1 MSAPWL
7 QVYDPLHSPVL
18 STLAAALPVVVL
30 LTLLASGKIKVHLAA
45 LVTLALSLC
54 IAIWVFGMPAGSA
67 TMSAVNGAAYGLMP
81 IGWMVVNIIFL
92 HRLTVE
98 RGWFELLKGQLSR
111 LAPDRRVQV
120 VLIAFCF
127 GAFFEGTAGFGAP
140 VAVTAALL
148 MQLGFAP
155 LQACGLSLIANT
167 APVAF
172 GSMGTPLIALN
183 GVTGIDLLEL
193 SKMAGRQLP
202 IFSFVI
208 PFWVVGAFAGWRGIR
223 EVWPVAFVAG
233 LGFALPQYAISNF
246 HGPWLVDIVSAL
258 ISLGAVVVLLRFWRP
273 VGSDMPDAS
282 AEARAPD
289 ALRCWIPWMVL
300 CLFVFA
306 WGMKPVRDALDSVWT
321 GRWEI
326 PQLHQMVQRTPPVAP
341 QAAPPEDAVLKLN
354 VLSTTGTGI
363 FMASIISGLFMGFS
377 PARLGVIYWQNLKRL
392 RLSLTTIGAMLALGY
407 VTKFSGMDATL
418 GLALAQT
425 GWMYPFFGSLLG
437 WLGVALTGS
446 DTASNVLFGS
456 LQTITAQQVGVSPVL
471 MASANSV
478 GGVMG
483 KMIGAQSIVVASAAT
498 NWHGN
503 EGGILRFVFW
513 HSLVLACLVGAYV
526 MLQAYVWPFTVMV
539 VPSGG

>member
-1 MSAPWL
+1 MSTPWQ
-7 QVYDPLHSPVL
+7 QVYDPLNSPFL

-30 LTLLASGKIKVHLAA
+30 LSLLASGKLKVHLAA
-45 LVTLALSLC
+45 VATLALSLT
-54 IAIWVFGMPAGSA
+54 IAIWIFGMPAGSA
-67 TMSAVNGAAYGLMP
+67 AMSAVNGTAYGLMP

-98 RGWFELLKGQLSR
+98 RAWFELLKGQLSR
-111 LAPDRRVQV
+111 LAPDPRVQV

-183 GVTGIDLLEL
+183 GVTGIDLMEL

-202 IFSFVI
+202 VFSFII

-258 ISLGAVVVLLRFWRP
+258 ISLGGVVLLLKFWRP
-273 VGSDMPDAS
+273 VGSAVPAKSDEPRRPDAF
-282 AEARAPD
+282 
-289 ALRCWIPWMVL
+289 RCWIPWLVL
-300 CLFVFA
+300 CFFVFA
-306 WGMKPVRDALDSVWT
+306 WGMKPVREALDGVWT
-321 GRWEI
+321 GKWEI
-326 PQLHQMVQRTPPVAP
+326 PQLHQMVQRMPPVAP
-341 QAAPPEDAVLKLN
+341 EGAKLEDAVLKLN
-354 VLSTTGTGI
+354 LLSTTGTGI
-363 FMASIISGLFMGFS
+363 FLAAIVSGLFMGFS
-377 PARLGVIYWQNLKRL
+377 PLKLAAIYWQNLKRL
-392 RLSLTTIGAMLALGY
+392 RLSLITIGAMLALGY

-425 GWMYPFFGSLLG
+425 GWLYPFFGSLLG

-483 KMIGAQSIVVASAAT
+483 KMIDAQSIVVASAAT

-513 HSLVLACLVGAYV
+513 HSLILACLVGVFV
-526 MLQAYVWPFTVMV
+526 MLQAYVWPFQLMV
-539 VPSGG
+539 VNP